1 MKYARKCDVT
11 GNGMNE
17 GFCIKNGEMYIK
29 YEKDLI
35 KHLRDVEKKA
45 NLEYDKDISE
55 GRLTDDFLLSDYY
68 ECGYYFWTEWECDD
82 DIQYQEV
89 NGVLTEID

>member
-1 MKYARKCDVT
+1 MKYARKCNVT